1 MKARRRPRRRGHMG
15 RKTFIPR
22 PISELLRAQDSQ
34 TRRAP
39 QLTMQEQI
47 EWDKK
52 LEAVREADRAREAG
66 WARARRRRSR

>member
-15 RKTFIPR
+15 RKTYIPR
-22 PISELLRAQDSQ
+22 ATAELMRAQDTE

-39 QLTMQEQI
+39 KLTMKEQI
-47 EWDKK
+47 EWDRQ
-52 LEAVREADRAREAG
+52 LEAVREADRSREAG